1 MRYREVAL
9 RLRKMGCLE
18 TDRRGKGSHRLW
30 TNPATGKGAIV
41 PDWGRKDLKI
51 GTLRNAVRQLGLDW
65 QDFRS

>member
-1 MRYREVAL
+1 
-9 RLRKMGCLE
+9 MGCLE

-30 TNPATGKGAIV
+30 TNPASGKGAII

-65 QDFRS
+65 QEFKS